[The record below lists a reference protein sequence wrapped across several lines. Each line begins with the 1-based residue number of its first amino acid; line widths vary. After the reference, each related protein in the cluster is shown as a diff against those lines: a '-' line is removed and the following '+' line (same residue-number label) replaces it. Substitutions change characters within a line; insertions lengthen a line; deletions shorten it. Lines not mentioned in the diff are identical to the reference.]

1 MRERRREI
9 EEVLDRIEKCTC
21 ETDLIKLWRELD
33 HLITRFCNRKI
44 SELVKTIY
52 GKDVYKKLDEIIT
65 EAQKIKED

>member
-21 ETDLIKLWRELD
+21 ETDLIELRRELD

-44 SELVKTIY
+44 SELVKTI
-52 GKDVYKKLDEIIT
+52 
-65 EAQKIKED
+65 

>member
-44 SELVKTIY
+44 SELVKTI
-52 GKDVYKKLDEIIT
+52 
-65 EAQKIKED
+65 